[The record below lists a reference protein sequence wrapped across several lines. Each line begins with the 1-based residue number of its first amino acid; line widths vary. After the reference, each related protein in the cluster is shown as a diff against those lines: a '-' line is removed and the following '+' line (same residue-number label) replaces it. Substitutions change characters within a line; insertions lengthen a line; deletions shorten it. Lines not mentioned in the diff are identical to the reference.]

1 MSLFEIEIP
10 TEFKTL
16 NSFVFLD
23 EQELEKFYK
32 LNNLN
37 DGYRDDVSKYFL
49 KDFSLK
55 VFHDLFVMHEYRY
68 ELDEISNIIKSE
80 IYTLNKD
87 SDEKIFYPEWVLF
100 YIAIYKKQ
108 VPFVSEKEFLEY
120 LELFKYIAEIRYK
133 KYIIRNVKNFICYTK
148 YNQISSIQETLRNQ
162 LMEYID
168 QSGFTTEKLYEYLNF
183 LYLFHTK
190 LKDNEKYKLMWNIE
204 TYIVECIRMMLDNKV
219 EMEEIYLE
227 VYKGLRGT
235 YSVLHEIYPYK
246 PLFIKESSH
255 FFQSHLSK
263 INSVLEEKIDIEELM
278 NILTRNSIYED
289 ILFSYIEL
297 LKRFNA
303 VKMNEIL
310 VGSLIKTVVLGIE
323 EIILK
328 KFNSDSLFD
337 CLKKFKVGSHKFFE
351 LQSKIRNNGSNEE
364 FFEKLNALILNEE
377 DSLEKY
383 LMTYYHSRNYLAH
396 NNIDMNKFFWGE
408 DGKRIVIAT
417 VIDSIMIILYK
428 LEKGI

>member
-1 MSLFEIEIP
+1 MSLFEIEIS
-10 TEFKTL
+10 TEFKIL

-37 DGYRDDVSKYFL
+37 DGYKDDISKYFL
-49 KDFSLK
+49 EDFSLK
-55 VFHDLFVMHEYRY
+55 VFHDLFVMYKYQY

-87 SDEKIFYPEWVLF
+87 SDEKTLYPEWLLF
-100 YIAIYKKQ
+100 YIAINKKQ

-120 LELFKYIAEIRYK
+120 LEFFKYIAEIRYK
-133 KYIIRNVKNFICYTK
+133 KYVIRNVKNFVCHTQ
-148 YNQISSIQETLRNQ
+148 YNQISSIQETLQNQ
-162 LMEYID
+162 LIKYIN
-168 QSGFTTEKLYEYLNF
+168 QSGFETEKLYKCLNF

-204 TYIVECIRMMLDNKV
+204 TYIVECIRMMLDNNV

-263 INSVLEEKIDIEELM
+263 INSILEEKVDIEELM
-278 NILTRNSIYED
+278 NILTRNDIYED

-323 EIILK
+323 EIILE

-337 CLKKFKVGSHKFFE
+337 CLKKFKVGSHKFSE
-351 LQSKIRNNGSNEE
+351 LQSKIQKNDSNEE
-364 FFEKLNALILNEE
+364 FFEKLNALILDEE
-377 DSLEKY
+377 NSLEKY
-383 LMTYYHSRNYLAH
+383 LMIYYHSRNYLAH

-408 DGKRIVIAT
+408 DGNRIVIAT